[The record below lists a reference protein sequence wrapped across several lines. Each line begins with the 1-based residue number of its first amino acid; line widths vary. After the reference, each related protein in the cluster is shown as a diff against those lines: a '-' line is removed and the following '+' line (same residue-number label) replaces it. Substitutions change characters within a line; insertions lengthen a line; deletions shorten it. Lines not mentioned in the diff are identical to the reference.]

1 MNREFKI
8 GLAVFTAL
16 LALGGTVFFTG
27 GALFRHGGNI
37 YEISFSDAMGLE
49 EGAPVYVSGV
59 ESGAV
64 RSMRLSREGVIV
76 EVVLDPSVT
85 LPRDSRVLIGTGGLL
100 GTPVIRVE
108 RGSSPDFYST
118 KEKLVG
124 ETPPDFDS
132 LLEEL
137 RGDLKI
143 VGETFGHFNEIL
155 GDPARKEKLAAALDG
170 LPELVR
176 ESRAAVSRIREAGE
190 EVRALGQDARTEIKV
205 LSKSLNRLSGDL
217 DKMVVDNEAEI
228 RASISSLRTLLGRLE
243 KAFLQFD
250 QDEMSGADLRE
261 AVTNI
266 SNAAKG
272 IEKLSRNLSEALGDN
287 TGDAKSPGRTSNL
300 RQAIKSAEKIIKAV
314 DSIEYSGE
322 FALHGGEG
330 QSSHED
336 WLMNFSLL
344 VGKENTP
351 WGFLAG
357 VNDLGD
363 GSGGTASIAY
373 RANWGRVWG
382 GLVRGDVGVGALLDL
397 RPSKIPLSLSA
408 EWWDDQGGSWA
419 ATGKWHFGK
428 SWGLFY
434 ERLEPGDER
443 ARDNYG
449 VFYQF

>member
-1 MNREFKI
+1 MNREFKV
-8 GLAVFTAL
+8 GLAVFIAL
-16 LALGGTVFFTG
+16 LALGAIVFFTG
-27 GALFRHGGNI
+27 GALLRHGGNI
-37 YEISFSDAMGLE
+37 YEISFPDAMGLE

-64 RSMRLSREGVIV
+64 RSMRLSSEGVLIN
-76 EVVLDPSVT
+76 VVLDPNVA
-85 LPRDSRVLIGTGGLL
+85 LPKDSRILIGTGGLL

-118 KEKLVG
+118 GEKLVG

-132 LLEEL
+132 VLEEL
-137 RGDLKI
+137 RVDLKMLK
-143 VGETFGHFNEIL
+143 ETFGHFNEIF
-155 GDPARKEKLAAALDG
+155 GDPGRKKKLAAALDG

-176 ESRAAVSRIREAGE
+176 ESRTAVGRIKDAGE
-190 EVRALGQDARTEIKV
+190 EVRHLGREARNEIKV
-205 LSKSLNRLSGDL
+205 LSKSLARLSGDL

-250 QDEMSGADLRE
+250 EDEMSGADLRE

-266 SNAAKG
+266 SRAAQG
-272 IEKLSRNLSEALGDN
+272 IENLSRNLSEALGDN
-287 TGDAKSPGRTSNL
+287 AGDMGSPGRATSL
-300 RQAIKSAEKIIKAV
+300 KQAIKSAEKIIKAV
-314 DSIEYSGE
+314 DAIEYSGE
-322 FALHGGEG
+322 VSIHGGETG
-330 QSSHED
+330 RDGED
-336 WLMNFSLL
+336 WLMNFSFL
-344 VGKENTP
+344 VGREDSP

-357 VNDLGD
+357 VNDLGN
-363 GSGGTASIAY
+363 GSAGTASIAY
-373 RANWGRVWG
+373 RAHWGRVWG

-397 RPSKIPLSLSA
+397 RPSKIPLSVAA

-419 ATGKWHFGK
+419 ATGRWHFGK

-434 ERLEPGDER
+434 ERLEPGEER
-443 ARDNYG
+443 ARDTYG

>member
-1 MNREFKI
+1 MNREFKV
-8 GLAVFTAL
+8 GLAVFIAL
-16 LALGGTVFFTG
+16 LALGGIVFFTG

-37 YEISFSDAMGLE
+37 YEISFPDAMGLE

-64 RSMRLSREGVIV
+64 RSLRLSRGVVIV
-76 EVVLDPSVT
+76 EVVLDPSVS
-85 LPRDSRVLIGTGGLL
+85 LPRDSRFLIGTGGLL

-108 RGSSPDFYST
+108 RGSSPDFYSNG
-118 KEKLVG
+118 EKLIG

-137 RGDLKI
+137 RVDLRML
-143 VGETFGHFNEIL
+143 GETFNHFNEIF
-155 GDPARKEKLAAALDG
+155 GDPARKKKLAATLDG

-176 ESRAAVSRIREAGE
+176 ESRAAVGRIKDAGE
-190 EVRALGQDARTEIKV
+190 EVRNLGREARAEIKV
-205 LSKSLNRLSGDL
+205 LSKSLVQLSGDL
-217 DKMVVDNEAEI
+217 DKMVLDNEGEI

-243 KAFLQFD
+243 NAFLQFD
-250 QDEMSGADLRE
+250 EDEMSGTDLRE

-272 IEKLSRNLSEALGDN
+272 IEHLSRNLSEALGDN
-287 TGDAKSPGRTSNL
+287 TGDPKSPGRQTDL
-300 RQAIKSAEKIIKAV
+300 KQAIKSAEKIIRAV

-322 FALHGGEG
+322 FGVHGGEAG
-330 QSSHED
+330 NNGED

-344 VGKENTP
+344 VGRENSP

-373 RANWGRVWG
+373 RARWGRIWG

-397 RPSKIPLSLSA
+397 RPSQIPLSLSA
-408 EWWDDQGGSWA
+408 EWWDDEGGSWA
-419 ATGKWHFGK
+419 ATGRWHFGK

-434 ERLEPGDER
+434 ERLEPGNER
-443 ARDNYG
+443 ARDTYG